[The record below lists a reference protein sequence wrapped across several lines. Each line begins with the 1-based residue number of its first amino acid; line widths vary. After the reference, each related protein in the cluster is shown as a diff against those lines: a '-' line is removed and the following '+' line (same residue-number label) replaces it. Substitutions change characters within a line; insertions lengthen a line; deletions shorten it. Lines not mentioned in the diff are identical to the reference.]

1 MADIDAQLGA
11 KANRNWPL
19 LWANAAVAV
28 AYIAL
33 GKFALLQALPPG
45 YATIIFFPSG
55 LALAALVRYG
65 PGLLPGIALG
75 AFLLNLNSSAA
86 GALVVAAGTTVQGV
100 VASLLFARWCT
111 PALASARQVLA
122 FLLLVPL
129 ACLVNASVS
138 VAGLFALGVFNA
150 DNLLSNWIFWWAGDT
165 VGVLV
170 AAPLVWLMIGRPAGL
185 WRSRRWLLGVPLC
198 ISSLAFILMFVRVS
212 AMEAQQNRHQFVL
225 NAQQLADI
233 FQAQFGEHE
242 RLLYAMGSL
251 YGQSHASTPE
261 SFARMARSYL
271 DNRPELRLISWAP
284 RVKASERAKFEQRA
298 QAEVASDFVIRQFA
312 DGKPMPPSPPRE
324 QYFATVFLEPL
335 AGNERVL
342 GMDMLSEPLR
352 AAMVR
357 NALARKRPTASEPI
371 KLVQKAH
378 EYGILLAQMAYPDGD
393 TSREASGM
401 MVAVIEAQA
410 YVRLALAQTA
420 IAGLAVQLDDVTSP
434 HHPLVL
440 ASQNPPPSEL
450 GQVQKPLTLGGRS
463 YLLTVRPTEA
473 YVRDHQQW
481 QSWGALGSGMAM
493 TGLLGAFL
501 LLVSGQR
508 EEIENLVAL
517 RTRELREREARLQA
531 ILNQAGDAILTFGRD
546 GKLLASN
553 GAAERLFGY
562 GPGGMQGLAF
572 GALQAPDAL
581 PAIATLDELARH
593 DHMVGGTDPAG
604 DCHGLRA
611 DGSTFPMAMGA
622 SLVELPEE
630 SFFVCI
636 LHDLSEQ
643 RRAQQKILA
652 LEAFKQAQND
662 MRMAEK
668 MAALGSLVA
677 GIAHELNTPI
687 GNSLLA
693 ATSLSANM
701 AEFQQQLEQGAV
713 KRSALQ
719 QHFAESEHACEM
731 IAGSLHRVADL
742 ITTFKQVAVNQT
754 IDQRRQFDLL
764 GICQATLG
772 THASA
777 LQEAGCSVQIN
788 VPHGLVLRSYPGS
801 VSQVLSSLVGNV
813 LQHALPE
820 QGGGRI
826 DISARL
832 LDADNV
838 ELVFQDNGIGM
849 PPEILSRVF
858 DPFFTTKLGQ
868 GSSGLGMNIVYN
880 VVTGML
886 RGRITIDSALGEGTR
901 VTVVMPINSGE
912 PAEAGPPPAVLV
924 QASQA

>member
-1 MADIDAQLGA
+1 MPGGRWRLLL
-11 KANRNWPL
+11 AN
-19 LWANAAVAV
+19 
-28 AYIAL
+28 IAIASIYVVF
-33 GKFALLQALPPG
+33 GKFALLQAVPPG

-55 LALAALVRYG
+55 IVLAAIVRYG
-65 PGLLPGIALG
+65 PGLLPGVAVGAL
-75 AFLLNLNSSAA
+75 LLNVGGGVA
-86 GALVVAAGTTVQGV
+86 GALLVGLGSALQTWL
-100 VASLLFARWCT
+100 ASLLFKRWCT
-111 PALASARQVLA
+111 PALAADREVLA
-122 FLLLVPL
+122 FLLLAPL
-129 ACLVNASVS
+129 ACLFNASVS
-138 VAGLFALGVFNA
+138 VAGLYALHVVNV

-165 VGVLV
+165 VGMMV
-170 AAPLVWLMIGRPAGL
+170 AAPLTWLLIGRPATL
-185 WRSRRWLLGVPLC
+185 WRRRRLLLGIPLC
-198 ISSLAFILMFVRVS
+198 VSALAFIVMFIRVS
-212 AMEAQQNRHQFVL
+212 SMEAQQNRHQFVL
-225 NAQQLADI
+225 NAQQLADV

-242 RLLYAMGSL
+242 RLLYAMGNL
-251 YGQSHASTPE
+251 YIHSKDSTPE

-284 RVKASERAKFEQRA
+284 RVTAAQRAAFEQRA
-298 QAEVASDFVIRQFA
+298 HALVASDFAIRQYA
-312 DGKPMPPSPPRE
+312 DGQPMPPSPERE
-324 QYFATVFLEPL
+324 QYFATLLLEPL

-342 GMDMLSEPLR
+342 GVDMLSEPLR

-371 KLVQKAH
+371 QLVQKAQ
-378 EYGILLAQMAYPDGD
+378 ERGILLAQMVYAGADANA
-393 TSREASGM
+393 EATGM
-401 MVAVIEAQA
+401 LVAVIEASPYIRQ
-410 YVRLALAQTA
+410 ALAQTA
-420 IAGLAVQLDDVTSP
+420 IAGLAVRLDDVTSP
-434 HHPLVL
+434 HHPLLVANQAQPL
-440 ASQNPPPSEL
+440 SAL
-450 GQVQKPLTLGGRS
+450 GEVQKNLALGGRNYS
-463 YLLTVRPTEA
+463 LTVRPTDA

-481 QSWGALGSGMAM
+481 QSWGALGCGMAM

-508 EEIENLVAL
+508 EEIENLVVA
-517 RTRELREREARLQA
+517 RTRELQEREGRLKA
-531 ILNQAGDAILTFGRD
+531 ILNQAGDAIITFAPD
-546 GKLLASN
+546 GTLLASN

-562 GPGGMQGLAF
+562 APGALAGMPF
-572 GALQAPDAL
+572 SALQAADGESTVP
-581 PAIATLDELARH
+581 TLDALARH
-593 DHMVGGTDPAG
+593 ARMVGGGDPAG
-604 DCHGLRA
+604 DCHGVRA

-622 SLVELPEE
+622 TLVELADE

-662 MRMAEK
+662 LRTAEK

-701 AEFQQQLEQGAV
+701 AAFQEQLVQGPV

-719 QHFAESEHACEM
+719 EHFADSAHACEM

-742 ITTFKQVAVNQT
+742 ITTFKQVAVDQT
-754 IDQRRQFDLL
+754 IDQRREFDLRST
-764 GICQATLG
+764 CQATLG

-777 LQEAGCSVQIN
+777 LQGANCSVHLH
-788 VPHGLVLRSYPGS
+788 VPAGLLLRSYPGS
-801 VSQVLSSLVGNV
+801 VSQVISSLVSNV
-813 LQHALPE
+813 LLHALPE
-820 QGGGRI
+820 HGGGRI

-832 LDADNV
+832 VDADTV

-849 PPEILSRVF
+849 PPDILGRVF

-886 RGRITIDSALGEGTR
+886 GGRITIDAALGEGTR
-901 VTVVMPINSGE
+901 VTLVIPRHTG
-912 PAEAGPPPAVLV
+912 GPDDAATAPAVLAP
-924 QASQA
+924 ASHA